1 MILRPVA
8 GGRGF
13 APRATTWVVWLRFAR
28 RSGYVQETTTAQWA
42 MVIATGVN
50 ERTGAAVGQATHL
63 RILGQTSVREE
74 EIMGSRSKNSPLNRQ
89 SRAEHLDKLLD
100 EALEQTFPA
109 SDPVAIDFERSGDS
123 SGCCRARPNGR
134 MRQQSVEKTPGAASI
149 ALPREQR
156 PACGAVV
163 DATLMTCASALRQDR
178 DMALAQR

>member
-1 MILRPVA
+1 M
-8 GGRGF
+8 
-13 APRATTWVVWLRFAR
+13 WLRFAR
-28 RSGYVQETTTAQWA
+28 RSGYVQETTTAQR
-42 MVIATGVN
+42 GHGYCN
-50 ERTGAAVGQATHL
+50 RREREDWRRGRAGDALTHPW
-63 RILGQTSVREE
+63 T
-74 EIMGSRSKNSPLNRQ
+74 NFSPRGGDHGITQQRFTIERQ

-123 SGCCRARPNGR
+123 SGRDSAVEPDQSGR

-156 PACGAVV
+156 PARGAVV
-163 DATLMTCASALRQDR
+163 DATLMTCASALWQDR

>member
-123 SGCCRARPNGR
+123 SGCCRARPKRSDETAISREDAGR
-134 MRQQSVEKTPGAASI
+134 GKCCSRGSKDLHVERSSMP
-149 ALPREQR
+149 P
-156 PACGAVV
+156 
-163 DATLMTCASALRQDR
+163 
-178 DMALAQR
+178 

>member
-1 MILRPVA
+1 
-8 GGRGF
+8 
-13 APRATTWVVWLRFAR
+13 
-28 RSGYVQETTTAQWA
+28 

-123 SGCCRARPNGR
+123 SGRDSAVEPDQSGR

-163 DATLMTCASALRQDR
+163 DATLMTCASALRQNR

>member
-1 MILRPVA
+1 MVQSA
-8 GGRGF
+8 
-13 APRATTWVVWLRFAR
+13 FAR
-28 RSGYVQETTTAQWA
+28 RSGYVQETTRAQRGH
-42 MVIATGVN
+42 VYCNSVN

-74 EIMGSRSKNSPLNRQ
+74 EIMGSHSKNSPLNRQ

-123 SGCCRARPNGR
+123 SGRDSAVEPDQSAR
-134 MRQQSVEKTPGAASI
+134 MRQQSVEKAPGAASI

-156 PACGAVV
+156 LACGAVV

-178 DMALAQR
+178 DVALAQR